1 MSWLLLRSCRL
12 FFLLRSW
19 ALLCRLFFLLR
30 GWTQLRRLFFLLRGW
45 TRFSLPRLCCS
56 LCAGLGFSY
65 PWPLGFPLLDSLTFL
80 LTSRWSCDALSLT
93 SLCPARLCSLRR
105 PLRLPL
111 LSTFALHSWFR
122 SLLPWRALLLSL
134 LASNASRR
142 AAGFLN
148 RLTGPDASLR
158 GSRSAPLSPSSG
170 LAGGRCAALLSDPL
184 SRFFG
189 LTTLCLWRSC
199 QTPSWV
205 SRTGARPPRCSWLT
219 S

>member
-1 MSWLLLRSCRL
+1 M
-12 FFLLRSW
+12 
-19 ALLCRLFFLLR
+19 FFLLR
-30 GWTQLRRLFFLLRGW
+30 GWTLSCRLFFFLRGW
-45 TRFSLPRLCCS
+45 TRFSLPRLCCF
-56 LCAGLGFSY
+56 LCAGWGFSH
-65 PWPLGFPLLDSLTFL
+65 PWPLRFPLLDSLTFL
-80 LTSRWSCDALSLT
+80 LTSRWPCNALSLT

-122 SLLPWRALLLSL
+122 SLLPWRTLLLSL

-158 GSRSAPLSPSSG
+158 GSRGAPFSRSSG
-170 LAGGRCAALLSDPL
+170 FARGRCAPLLSDPF
-184 SRFFG
+184 SWFFG
-189 LTTLCLWRSC
+189 LTTLCLWRSR
-199 QTPSWV
+199 QTLCWV
-205 SRTGARPPRCSWLT
+205 TRTGARPSRSSWLA

>member
-1 MSWLLLRSCRL
+1 LSWLLLRSCRL
-12 FFLLRSW
+12 FFLLRGWTLS
-19 ALLCRLFFLLR
+19 CRLFFF
-30 GWTQLRRLFFLLRGW
+30 LRRW
-45 TRFSLPRLCCS
+45 TRFSLPRLCRS

-65 PWPLGFPLLDSLTFL
+65 PWPLRFPLLDSLTFL
-80 LTSRWSCDALSLT
+80 LTSRWPCNALSLT

-122 SLLPWRALLLSL
+122 SLLPWRTLLLSL

-158 GSRSAPLSPSSG
+158 GSRGAPFSRSSG
-170 LAGGRCAALLSDPL
+170 FARGRCAPLLSDPF
-184 SRFFG
+184 SWFFG
-189 LTTLCLWRSC
+189 LTTLCLWRSR
-199 QTPSWV
+199 QTLCWV
-205 SRTGARPPRCSWLT
+205 TRTGARPSRSSWLA

>member
-12 FFLLRSW
+12 FF
-19 ALLCRLFFLLR
+19 F
-30 GWTQLRRLFFLLRGW
+30 LRGW

-65 PWPLGFPLLDSLTFL
+65 PWPLRFPLLDPLTFL
-80 LTSRWSCDALSLT
+80 LAGRWPCDALPVT
-93 SLCPARLCSLRR
+93 SLCPARLRALQR
-105 PLRLPL
+105 PLRLRL

-122 SLLPWRALLLSL
+122 SLLPWRTLLLSL

-158 GSRSAPLSPSSG
+158 GSRSAPLSRSSG
-170 LAGGRCAALLSDPL
+170 FARGGCAALLSDPF
-184 SRFFG
+184 SWFFG
-189 LTTLCLWRSC
+189 LTTLCLWWSR
-199 QTPSWV
+199 QTLCWI
-205 SRTGARPPRCSWLT
+205 SRTGARPPRCSWLAG
-219 S
+219 